1 MAVTAPAVD
10 VLVERISIEAETVL
24 KKHLAKQLLPVV

>member
-10 VLVERISIEAETVL
+10 VLVERISIEAKTVL
-24 KKHLAKQLLPVV
+24 KKHLAK